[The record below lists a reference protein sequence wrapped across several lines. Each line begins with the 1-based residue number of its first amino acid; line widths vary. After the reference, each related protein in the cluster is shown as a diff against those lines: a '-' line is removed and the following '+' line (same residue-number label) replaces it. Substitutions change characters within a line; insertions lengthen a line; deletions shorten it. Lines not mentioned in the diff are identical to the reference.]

1 MDILEQLFRG
11 DIMPHSRRI
20 SASSEY
26 NKAAEK
32 VAAARQWAMEAEGEK
47 RPAFD
52 ELEDCYSELIYH
64 SELGAFAEG
73 FVLGARLILAALDN
87 RREFES

>member
-11 DIMPHSRRI
+11 DITPYGRKV
-20 SASSEY
+20 SESY
-26 NKAAEK
+26 TQAAER
-32 VAAARQWAMEAEGEK
+32 VAAARKCALEAEGDK
-47 RPAFD
+47 AAAFD
-52 ELEDCYSELIYH
+52 EMEDCYSELIYQ

-87 RREFES
+87 RCEFEN